1 VPDLNTANDV
11 REYLENNTNLTSEE
25 IDRYED
31 SNGVFIPLKDGKQA
45 LIINKEEASM
55 AGMSTTGLHE
65 TGHALIYKAIS
76 DNKFL
81 AKKIGTDLY
90 NHIEEY
96 IGADVLSNTQ
106 FKSRYD
112 QYKADFEEQQLFV
125 EKKVSE
131 ADNLFNKGQIDEDT
145 YTELKQKA
153 EDVILKANDEGE
165 VTEVVEKVDYKV
177 FQRIYLSL
185 QEDEIELANP
195 LFRDIYND
203 LIEKYNQEEFNR
215 EHYFQQLS
223 PEFAQTVTDI
233 LMQEE
238 KEVLHNWETK
248 HIYVKQKEQT
258 IGQYVT
264 ETIIS
269 LREYLINKLIMD
281 LMQNFTPDIPEEVL
295 EEIKTSIN
303 DYNKLKVVL
312 TNNIGRIRSTYY

>member
-1 VPDLNTANDV
+1 
-11 REYLENNTNLTSEE
+11 
-25 IDRYED
+25 
-31 SNGVFIPLKDGKQA
+31 
-45 LIINKEEASM
+45 
-55 AGMSTTGLHE
+55 MS
-65 TGHALIYKAIS
+65 
-76 DNKFL
+76 
-81 AKKIGTDLY
+81 
-90 NHIEEY
+90 
-96 IGADVLSNTQ
+96 
-106 FKSRYD
+106 
-112 QYKADFEEQQLFV
+112 QLCF
-125 EKKVSE
+125 
-131 ADNLFNKGQIDEDT
+131 
-145 YTELKQKA
+145 
-153 EDVILKANDEGE
+153 
-165 VTEVVEKVDYKV
+165 
-177 FQRIYLSL
+177 
-185 QEDEIELANP
+185 
-195 LFRDIYND
+195 YND

-269 LREYLINKLIMD
+269 LREYLINKLIID